1 VIRQSTQKKHRKTSS
16 GTWSHDPSVQAVEK
30 VCALHSP
37 SVPAIE
43 IGGALH
49 NAANYHHKRLRVM
62 TPCLRVPTCL
72 HLQGGNN
79 SGCNLG
85 RSYVQDDN
93 KDRRWDILM
102 RARGRGTS
110 NWIITLEV
118 SFLKRQWRGKLSG
131 NSLSRISF
139 SYHQRETAYW
149 CKQLASTR
157 LMRARFKTKFFMWDE
172 IITSWKFTPWCLR
185 YENLY
190 SGR

>member
-1 VIRQSTQKKHRKTSS
+1 
-16 GTWSHDPSVQAVEK
+16 
-30 VCALHSP
+30 
-37 SVPAIE
+37 
-43 IGGALH
+43 
-49 NAANYHHKRLRVM
+49 M

-172 IITSWKFTPWCLR
+172 IITSWKFTPWCLH

-190 SGR
+190 SGRWVQASGGNKMLCGYSGPCNSCILHDSTHRTRLRRAKTAVSENVKRDFMLQ